1 MKLINDSHIISARW
15 DDVRILV
22 SPHFLFTMA
31 LPKSMRILA
40 GATMCVFIF
49 LFVKILNA
57 PSAGELQ
64 VPTKV
69 PLTKDGQWDHDP
81 QLDRKSTR
89 GAL

>member
-1 MKLINDSHIISARW
+1 VKLIDESHVISARW
-15 DDVRILV
+15 DNVCILV
-22 SPHFLFTMA
+22 SPHSHYTMA

-40 GATMCVFIF
+40 GATLCVFIF

-69 PLTKDGQWDHDP
+69 PLSGDGQWERDA
-81 QLDRKSTR
+81 QLDRKAIRSM
-89 GAL
+89 L